1 MTTLRTPEYLV
12 LVRELHCS
20 LLKHNPA
27 ARLIVAAVAGDLD
40 AAIIAQ
46 VQNFTEY
53 REIKDVPIINS
64 RRGSCCLTVHL
75 SYAVFNLIWLH
86 EGQPVAKIIILLV
99 WDALW

>member
-20 LLKHNPA
+20 LLKHNPG

-40 AAIIAQ
+40 AATIAE

-53 REIKDVPIINS
+53 REIEDVPIVNS
-64 RRGSCCLTVHL
+64 RRGSCCPTAYL
-75 SYAVFNLIWLH
+75 S
-86 EGQPVAKIIILLV
+86 
-99 WDALW
+99 

>member
-20 LLKHNPA
+20 LLKHNPG

-40 AAIIAQ
+40 AAIITE

-53 REIKDVPIINS
+53 REIEDIPIVNS
-64 RRGSCCLTVHL
+64 RQGSCCSTNHF
-75 SYAVFNLIWLH
+75 SYALFNLI
-86 EGQPVAKIIILLV
+86 
-99 WDALW
+99 